1 MVNHF
6 NQMFDTWP
14 VTWLWPFRSCPRAC
28 CPYWSARSAW
38 RPSPSRPFPAA
49 VTGTLSARSAGPG
62 HTSVQ
67 SAGRTFTPP
76 QSASP
81 RRPTVC
87 WRSSPASPAPTS
99 TSAAPSAPPCSP
111 SRLTSWPVRTTHT
124 SLNRSIWPPQKFFF
138 KRKIVHISK
147 NILLYRHNLAARNL
161 TAVSD
166 VNPRSWE
173 WSRNLVSVVGKIS
186 VGNTSWGELWSY
198 IYYM

>member
-62 HTSVQ
+62 HTTVQ

-124 SLNRSIWPPQKFFF
+124 SLNRSIWPPKHFFLRGKLYTFQKTYFCTGTTSLPEISLPCRTSIREAGSDQEILSALW
-138 KRKIVHISK
+138 KRFQ
-147 NILLYRHNLAARNL
+147 
-161 TAVSD
+161 
-166 VNPRSWE
+166 
-173 WSRNLVSVVGKIS
+173 
-186 VGNTSWGELWSY
+186 
-198 IYYM
+198 